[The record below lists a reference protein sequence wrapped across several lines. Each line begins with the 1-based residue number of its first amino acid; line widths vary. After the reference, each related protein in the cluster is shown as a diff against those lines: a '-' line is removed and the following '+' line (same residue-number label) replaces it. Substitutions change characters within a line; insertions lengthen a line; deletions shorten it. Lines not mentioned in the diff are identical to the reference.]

1 MVSRGSCT
9 EADRDRPEGA
19 PNALNSKALPVGWV
33 QRPADGVDRSGHGAK
48 DFLEVLRACLAR
60 SGIGAE
66 PGPQRGRLEGPGGAF
81 YYWGQMVE
89 FANKW

>member
-9 EADRDRPEGA
+9 EAEGDRPEGA

-48 DFLEVLRACLAR
+48 DFLKVLRACLAR
-60 SGIGAE
+60 SGVGAE
-66 PGPQRGRLEGPGGAF
+66 PAPTGAGKKAPAGPSTIGGRGLSL
-81 YYWGQMVE
+81 Q
-89 FANKW
+89 